1 MQYTPEKLG
10 SDIRRARRM
19 LRVTQRDL
27 ALTSGVG
34 LRFIIELEK
43 GKPTCQF
50 GKMLTVLRTLGIGMT
65 LTLPE
70 EE

>member
-43 GKPTCQF
+43 GKPTCQV